1 MIIVYNSRT
10 FNKICF
16 DAFTFSKYSQKVE
29 NLKTML
35 YLIFIGQFAPSDNG
49 KPKYYY
55 GISNCSNWWDI
66 VDIFSGFKVN
76 MNEIFIK

>member
-10 FNKICF
+10 FNKISF

-35 YLIFIGQFAPSDNG
+35 YLIFIGQFAPSGNG

-55 GISNCSNWWDI
+55 GISNCSN
-66 VDIFSGFKVN
+66 
-76 MNEIFIK
+76 